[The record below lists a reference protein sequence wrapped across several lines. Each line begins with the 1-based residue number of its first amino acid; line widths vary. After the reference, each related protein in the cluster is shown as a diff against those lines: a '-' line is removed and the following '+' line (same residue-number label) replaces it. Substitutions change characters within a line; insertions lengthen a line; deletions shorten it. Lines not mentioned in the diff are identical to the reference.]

1 MKEWRVPGAVI
12 AAKAGAVLVFA
23 LLTAAGVAAG
33 DGKLMFLAGVAL
45 VGAVVVVVRDLV
57 APVRLGA
64 DAEGV
69 MVVSGFAARRRIAW
83 PLVERIRLDTKRRYG
98 LTTELLEIDTGDDIH
113 LFSRFDLGEPAIDVA
128 EALMRMRP

>member
-1 MKEWRVPGAVI
+1 VREWRVPGKVV

-23 LLTAAGVAAG
+23 VLTGAGLMAG
-33 DGKLMFLAGVAL
+33 DGKLVFLTGVAL
-45 VGAVVVVVRDLV
+45 AGAVIVVVRDLV

-64 DAEGV
+64 DDDGV
-69 MVVSGFAARRRIAW
+69 TVLSGFAARRRIEW

-113 LFSRFDLGEPAIDVA
+113 LFSRFDLGEPAIEVA
-128 EALMRMRP
+128 ETLMRMRP